1 MKVIDELKR
10 YTSLTESRAELN
22 RQIAT
27 QFNVAEQKLMLDSV
41 RKMLTIEFFHVLSLM
56 KTERKIREQI
66 RSGMRSDV

>member
-56 KTERKIREQI
+56 KTEREIREQI